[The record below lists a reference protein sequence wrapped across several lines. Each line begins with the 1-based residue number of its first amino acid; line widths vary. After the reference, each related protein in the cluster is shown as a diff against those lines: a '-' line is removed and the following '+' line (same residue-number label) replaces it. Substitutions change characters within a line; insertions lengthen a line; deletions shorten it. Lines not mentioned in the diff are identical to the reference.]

1 MTIGTAARP
10 RDHVATFAD
19 TEDDLVSAVAL
30 FVAQG
35 LEAGDHVVV
44 VARPAIRERL
54 VAMMRRQGFD
64 LTGAWGGRRY
74 VELDAAHTL
83 SQIQRH
89 GRIDPDAF
97 RETVLPVVEE
107 GLAAGRSVR
116 AYGEMV
122 DLLWERGEVASAL
135 DLEQCWNDLGEQL
148 PFSLLCG
155 YRFDA
160 GHDAS
165 LGQVGATCD
174 LHSRVVPPRS
184 YAADAPERP
193 GPDGDT
199 WQSEVFLPLTASV
212 PAARRF
218 LREAVGSWAG
228 PEEAWDAVVV
238 VSELASNAVLH
249 GRSAFR
255 VRITRGRHTLRVGIE
270 DAARALPLS
279 SAPGATATGGRGLA
293 LVEALSL
300 RSGHDPLPEGKVV
313 WAELPLD
320 P

>member
-1 MTIGTAARP
+1 MAIDTAVRP
-10 RDHVATFAD
+10 RDHVAAFAD

-30 FVAQG
+30 FVARG

-44 VARPAIRERL
+44 VARPGIRRRMVE
-54 VAMMRRQGFD
+54 MMRRQGFD
-64 LTGAWGGRRY
+64 LTGTWGGRRY

-83 SQIQRH
+83 SLIQRN
-89 GRIDPDAF
+89 GRIDPEAF
-97 RETVLPVVEE
+97 RATVLPAVEE

-116 AYGEMV
+116 VYGEMV
-122 DLLWERGEVASAL
+122 DLLWERGEVPCAL
-135 DLEQCWNDLGEQL
+135 GLEQCWNDLGAQL

-155 YRFDA
+155 YRLDA

-165 LGQVGATCD
+165 LGQVAATCD

-184 YAADAPERP
+184 YATCAPGRS

-199 WQSEVFLPLTASV
+199 WQSEVFLPLPASV

-218 LREAVGSWAG
+218 LRQAVGSWAG
-228 PEEAWDAVVV
+228 PEDAWGAVVV

-255 VRITRGRHTLRVGIE
+255 VRITRGRDTLRVGIE
-270 DAARALPLS
+270 DAARALPLAP
-279 SAPGATATGGRGLA
+279 APGATATGGRGLA

-313 WAELPLD
+313 WAELPLS